1 MPRLFLT
8 PFVIAGL
15 LLLPSCSSAEAKAC
29 KAAKEAYISN
39 KEIGDKNINRKTDS
53 SDLGKYKRIGR
64 KAYFVANKII
74 VNNQKCFT
82 PEQVVKA
89 QIAVE

>member
-1 MPRLFLT
+1 MMFVSLLT
-8 PFVIAGL
+8 G
-15 LLLPSCSSAEAKAC
+15 CSSSEAKAC

-39 KEIGDKNINRKTDS
+39 KKIGDENINRKSDS
-53 SDLGKYKRIGR
+53 SNLGKYRAKGEHF
-64 KAYFVANKII
+64 YFIANKII

-89 QIAVE
+89 QIAVD

>member
-1 MPRLFLT
+1 MNRALLT

-15 LLLPSCSSAEAKAC
+15 LLLPSCSSAEAKVC
-29 KAAKEAYISN
+29 EAAKEAYISN
-39 KEIGDKNINRKTDS
+39 KEIGDKNINRKTDT
-53 SDLGKYKRIGR
+53 SDLGKYERIGK